1 MMLVGKNTF
10 TYFTTCMYKD
20 RCKYKLHLQRNTWS
34 TNGETVKPYRATNF
48 EPCNTFEHHST
59 PTMHKNQLRNA
70 LSICWRSNFQGYLS
84 LSTQKRLQSNCQG
97 DQDNSKHIRRSKL
110 LFAKTLEWKTES
122 QRVNQKHSMAIPEFP
137 MGIQWFIWD
146 WCHITCS
153 ILFLFA
159 SLLIPIDTTL
169 REQGSKAIYEP
180 ESNVNHCN
188 GLGDNQMIV
197 WNSTGSGLQSP
208 PFNWHLRDPDD
219 CLSAHSKF
227 MHVSMQRGDWTNGT
241 LKITKVQRKLT
252 GEELHAA
259 QACSCAFHYPTLS
272 NGLQHATAWFA
283 TFPQLRVHS
292 HHGNDRHSPEQNEY
306 LETAQATS
314 SKGAS
319 LKPPPTWKL
328 R

>member
-20 RCKYKLHLQRNTWS
+20 RCKHKLHLQQNTWS

-110 LFAKTLEWKTES
+110 LFAKTLEWTSAS

-159 SLLIPIDTTL
+159 SPLIPIDTTL
-169 REQGSKAIYEP
+169 REQGHLWTRIQCESLQWLRRQSNDRLELYGVGSAIA
-180 ESNVNHCN
+180 SFQ
-188 GLGDNQMIV
+188 L
-197 WNSTGSGLQSP
+197 T
-208 PFNWHLRDPDD
+208 LRDPDD

-259 QACSCAFHYPTLS
+259 QACSCGFHYPTLS